1 MDFINVE
8 DNKLRSPMPAPGRDT
23 TRRLRFLSAWHAAR
37 DRLRYTQ
44 GRECRRTQSCSR
56 IWLAQ

>member
-1 MDFINVE
+1 MDLVNVE

-23 TRRLRFLSAWHAAR
+23 TRHQRFLSACRAAR

-44 GRECRRTQSCSR
+44 GRESRRTQRCSR
-56 IWLAQ
+56 VWLAQ